1 MVQHSPGIVDSVG
14 LKPLVWHC
22 WAIQLMWPLLCSMSQ
37 THLRKTS
44 CLFWSNIGILLMSSV
59 KRRWIPSL
67 CTSLMILKSIWWMV
81 LHLCQVWSNYLSQ
94 SELHELC
101 EFLDKHLWI
110 GFICPSHSPHGAPV
124 LFIEKK
130 NGDLCLWVDFHGLNK
145 VTKKDCYPLLLMKDL
160 LEEKLRYIWNLT
172 STMHTTW
179 SVLLRVMNGKLLSAP
194 TMDPLSGV

>member
-1 MVQHSPGIVDSVG
+1 
-14 LKPLVWHC
+14 
-22 WAIQLMWPLLCSMSQ
+22 MWPLLCSMSQ

-124 LFIEKK
+124 LFIQKK
-130 NGDLCLWVDFHGLNK
+130 NGNLCLCVDFHGLNK
-145 VTKKDCYPLLLMKDL
+145 VTKKYCYPLLLMKDL
-160 LEEKLRYIWNLT
+160 LEEKHRYI
-172 STMHTTW
+172 
-179 SVLLRVMNGKLLSAP
+179 
-194 TMDPLSGV
+194 